1 MHGDLIA
8 AADAMRSL
16 LQERAEELAG
26 CIEGSPE
33 EAALAR
39 LADALDAYDKAR
51 HELAPNAAR

>member
-1 MHGDLIA
+1 LQKDLIA

-16 LQERAEELAG
+16 LQERAEQLAG

-39 LADALDAYDKAR
+39 L
-51 HELAPNAAR
+51 EI

>member
-26 CIEGSPE
+26 CIEGSAE

-39 LADALDAYDKAR
+39 LPDVLHAYDKAR
-51 HELAPNAAR
+51 HELAPNTAR